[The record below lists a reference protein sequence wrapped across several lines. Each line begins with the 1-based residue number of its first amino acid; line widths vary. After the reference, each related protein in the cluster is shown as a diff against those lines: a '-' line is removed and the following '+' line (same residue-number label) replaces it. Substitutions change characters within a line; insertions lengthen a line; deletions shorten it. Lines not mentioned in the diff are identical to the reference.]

1 MQNKR
6 LENSL
11 RSLINLYTVVIGV
24 ALTFA
29 VTSVIDLRTGL
40 DSIRAEPVFLFV
52 AFLVTLFPF
61 FHGALRHLE
70 DAYIENDSSHI
81 RTGAMLFDFSLL
93 FLHALAF
100 AILSQLITRAPDFA
114 WFLIGVLVIDVAWGI
129 FAYAGSSSKRELRAE
144 SRWAIINFFFVGVV
158 LSYLL
163 ANDVTPRDEGDHVKL
178 AALLAVACTAR
189 SALDYIWCRRFYFPD
204 E

>member
-6 LENSL
+6 LENSV
-11 RSLINLYTVVIGV
+11 SNLINLYTVVIGV

-29 VTSVIDLRTGL
+29 VTSVIDLKTGL
-40 DSIRAEPVFLFV
+40 DSIRAEPVLLFV

-81 RTGAMLFDFSLL
+81 RTGAMLFDFGLL

-100 AILSQLITRAPDFA
+100 VILSQLIKHAPDFA
-114 WFLIGVLVIDVAWGI
+114 WFLVCVLLIDIVWGI
-129 FAYAGSSSKRELRAE
+129 FVYFGSSSKKELSAE
-144 SRWAIINFFFVGVV
+144 SRWAIINFFFVATVII
-158 LSYLL
+158 YLVT
-163 ANDVTPRDEGDHVKL
+163 NDITPKYVGDQVKL
-178 AALLAVACTAR
+178 AVLLAVACTVR
-189 SALDYIWCRRFYFPD
+189 SACDYIWCRAFYFPNQ
-204 E
+204 